1 MIEFRCKNI
10 RCNKLIMKNYMTGN
24 NERLSCDGLEFKCE
38 KCKRVFK
45 LKNYTEKMILENSK
59 NGIFRI

>member
-1 MIEFRCKNI
+1 
-10 RCNKLIMKNYMTGN
+10 MKYYMTGN